1 MSVRSTNRRETG
13 IDAIRHESH
22 DPGLYVHV
30 PFCRVRCTY
39 CDFHVAT
46 LSPPVT
52 RKYTQVLI
60 QEIESIA
67 RKGFQP
73 RTIFIGGGT
82 PSALDHESWS
92 DLLQALGSHFGEGLS
107 EWTVETNPESID
119 EKKLEVALQIGVD
132 RISTGA
138 QTFDEKGLS
147 LLGRQHDASRVI
159 EVHQMMQ
166 RLGVPRTSLDLIVG
180 WPGQDHQSV
189 MADLAAVEQID
200 PDHISLY
207 HLSYEKGTW
216 LDKMRSRGDI
226 DPLQDE
232 QCIDRARQFLSGL
245 TDQGYQRYE
254 VSNLHKRGGASLH
267 NLNYWQRGTYLGI
280 GSGAASFHEG
290 KRWKNL
296 ANVTSYI
303 ESEGSPRRVD
313 EENPDRITAAVE
325 TIMLQL
331 RLVSGLDLAEMRT
344 STGFS
349 IDQICESSLRRF
361 EQRGLLLHEEDRIRI
376 TDLGFEILDTIILSL
391 VEELEGASD
400 EKRFDS
406 SNGSDDGTANP
417 SSSGLDR
424 G

>member
-1 MSVRSTNRRETG
+1 MTARSTNRRETG
-13 IDAIRHESH
+13 IEAIRHESYS
-22 DPGLYVHV
+22 PGLYVHV

-39 CDFHVAT
+39 CDFHVAS

-60 QEIESIA
+60 KEIESIA
-67 RKGFQP
+67 VTGFKP

-82 PSALDHESWS
+82 PSALDDDSWS
-92 DLLQALGSHFGEGLS
+92 DLLQALGDHFGAGLS

-119 EKKLEVALQIGVD
+119 EKKLEVALQFGVD

-159 EVHQMMQ
+159 EVHQMMH
-166 RLGVPRTSLDLIVG
+166 RLGVPRTNLDLIVG
-180 WPGQDHQSV
+180 WPGQDEPSV
-189 MADLAAVEQID
+189 IADLAAVEQID

-207 HLSYEKGTW
+207 HLSYERGTW

-245 TDQGYQRYE
+245 TDQGYRRYE
-254 VSNLHKRGGASLH
+254 VSNLYKRGGESLH

-303 ESEGSPRRVD
+303 ESEGSPKRVD
-313 EENPDRITAAVE
+313 QEVPDRITAAVE
-325 TIMLQL
+325 TIMLQA
-331 RLVSGLDLAEMRT
+331 RLVSGLDLAEIRAA
-344 STGFS
+344 TGFS
-349 IDQICESSLRRF
+349 LEHICESSLRRF
-361 EQRGLLLHEEDRIRI
+361 ERRGLLLHEEDRVRI
-376 TDLGFEILDTIILSL
+376 TDLGFEVLDSIILSL

-400 EKRFDS
+400 AKRLDS
-406 SNGSDDGTANP
+406 STGSDDGSANP
-417 SSSGLDR
+417 APSGLDR